1 MSGKKNGTFS
11 FFRSLT
17 LWYLC
22 LSIVIFLISAAI
34 SSVFGYSL
42 WSWINVLRFILGG
55 IIAIILC
62 LYFFI
67 FKSMLRSAFKK

>member
-1 MSGKKNGTFS
+1 MSKKNGRFS
-11 FFRSLT
+11 FFSLV
-17 LWYLC
+17 LWYLG
-22 LSIVIFLISAAI
+22 LALVIFLISAII
-34 SSVFGYSL
+34 SSLFGHSL

-67 FKSMLRSAFKK
+67 CRSMLKYAFKK